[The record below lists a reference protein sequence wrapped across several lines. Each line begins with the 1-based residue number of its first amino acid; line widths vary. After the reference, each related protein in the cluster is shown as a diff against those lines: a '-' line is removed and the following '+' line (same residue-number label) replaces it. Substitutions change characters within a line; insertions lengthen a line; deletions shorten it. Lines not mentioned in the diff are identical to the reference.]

1 MSSNAHA
8 PKPYQLEC
16 STDRDNLHRW
26 WSILTNYGRREE
38 TMQFYPG
45 GEFHSWTAECRDLTR
60 GIPAV
65 QPKVEDDANPS
76 RIAELAA
83 EAVKATTKRRNS
95 LANLLTIFASF
106 TPPGTFQTITSEA
119 TSLTWIFKRVAKLCN
134 IQIGGRHLVNAWT
147 LKWDKQRET
156 PDVFFLRLR
165 SATAECL
172 MPAGSK
178 YHEEVLTHPEVF
190 TPLSESLLTIRWL
203 DGIHPR
209 LAQHIA
215 ENRASLFTSD
225 KPNFADI
232 QPDLC
237 DIMDTLLAELE
248 QTEGASSVSAED
260 DVSISRIF
268 SQWKHGRG
276 SNRGGYGGRGGR
288 GGRPSSSISPW
299 NNSSR
304 TPAVDKLC
312 NHCKVLNKSPAIY
325 QSHSLNEC
333 FDLFPEKRRS
343 VGVRILNIPVHVNED
358 DEFDPEEAA
367 AFLEACK
374 LNKGLVCGS
383 YSDQQESSSEVKSQ

>member
-45 GEFHSWTAECRDLTR
+45 GEFQSWTAECRDLTR

-147 LKWDKQRET
+147 LK
-156 PDVFFLRLR
+156 
-165 SATAECL
+165 
-172 MPAGSK
+172 
-178 YHEEVLTHPEVF
+178 
-190 TPLSESLLTIRWL
+190 
-203 DGIHPR
+203 
-209 LAQHIA
+209 
-215 ENRASLFTSD
+215 
-225 KPNFADI
+225 
-232 QPDLC
+232 
-237 DIMDTLLAELE
+237 
-248 QTEGASSVSAED
+248 
-260 DVSISRIF
+260 
-268 SQWKHGRG
+268 
-276 SNRGGYGGRGGR
+276 
-288 GGRPSSSISPW
+288 
-299 NNSSR
+299 
-304 TPAVDKLC
+304 
-312 NHCKVLNKSPAIY
+312 
-325 QSHSLNEC
+325 
-333 FDLFPEKRRS
+333 
-343 VGVRILNIPVHVNED
+343 
-358 DEFDPEEAA
+358 
-367 AFLEACK
+367 
-374 LNKGLVCGS
+374 
-383 YSDQQESSSEVKSQ
+383 